1 MLRLDVGI
9 HVVELNWSR
18 NTKSEGNG
26 IDLQYQCCCLD
37 AGVIEFW
44 AIPRWGAWYWRG
56 GGAGVVEY
64 LGNWDGFPVPNS
76 VSIQT
81 LKFGF
86 TNSNSKIWASIPA
99 SKRSIRDIYLK
110 TLIWV
115 ELPIEIL
122 LIQKHPCTQLRHRD
136 IMYVCLKKGTHSI
149 TVYWHEEEYA
159 TNF

>member
-1 MLRLDVGI
+1 MLKLMGNVKSTSLHRECICHLKYCMKTVMSNFMDCRQVRQCNHHTREIENSLVLRLDVGI

-64 LGNWDGFPVPNS
+64 QGNWDGFPVPNS

-99 SKRSIRDIYLK
+99 SKRSIGDL
-110 TLIWV
+110 
-115 ELPIEIL
+115 
-122 LIQKHPCTQLRHRD
+122 
-136 IMYVCLKKGTHSI
+136 
-149 TVYWHEEEYA
+149 
-159 TNF
+159 